1 MVVADDGAR
10 GHVLNTIGLDGRP
23 LTLLSA
29 MRIAGIEERVLS
41 PALLAGGGVG
51 QDVKTTPEAGS
62 SEW

>member
-41 PALLAGGGVG
+41 PALLAGGGSG
-51 QDVKTTPEAGS
+51 EM
-62 SEW
+62 